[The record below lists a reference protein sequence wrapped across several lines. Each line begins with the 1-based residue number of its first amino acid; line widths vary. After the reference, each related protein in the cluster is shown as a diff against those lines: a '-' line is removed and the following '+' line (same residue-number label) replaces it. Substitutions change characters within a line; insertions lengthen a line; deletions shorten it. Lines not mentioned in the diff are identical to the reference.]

1 MANEPDTPLD
11 EAVRL
16 RQEPVPP
23 PLLESR
29 VVAALR
35 ADGLIRTGSVWS
47 WPATVA
53 ASLLIFLAGAT
64 VGRSLPLES
73 AGAPQSIPD
82 RPRYLLLLAGDVTP
96 AADGSTRAAEYGEWA
111 RSLSARG
118 IAVSGD
124 ELTSHAE
131 LVTNARAAAFPDLT
145 SVGGYFII
153 EAADDGA
160 AAALA
165 HTCPHI
171 KYGGSIVVR
180 RVQ

>member
-1 MANEPDTPLD
+1 
-11 EAVRL
+11 
-16 RQEPVPP
+16 
-23 PLLESR
+23 
-29 VVAALR
+29 
-35 ADGLIRTGSVWS
+35 
-47 WPATVA
+47 
-53 ASLLIFLAGAT
+53 
-64 VGRSLPLES
+64 
-73 AGAPQSIPD
+73 
-82 RPRYLLLLAGDVTP
+82 LLLAGDVTP

-145 SVGGYFII
+145 SVGGYFIV